1 MKDDDDD
8 DEKYLPYSCGKL
20 REKSSKIPERE
31 IGKLPTSLQS
41 FQTKNGFFSSSSF
54 FKYFSGF
61 EICRIDVD
69 SLNKGV

>member
-20 REKSSKIPERE
+20 REKSSTIPERE

-41 FQTKNGFFSSSSF
+41 FQTKNGFFSLLLF
-54 FKYFSGF
+54 
-61 EICRIDVD
+61 
-69 SLNKGV
+69 LNIFLVLRYVGLTLIR

>member
-41 FQTKNGFFSSSSF
+41 FQTKNGFFSF
-54 FKYFSGF
+54 FF
-61 EICRIDVD
+61 
-69 SLNKGV
+69 LNIFLVLRYVGLTLIR

>member
-1 MKDDDDD
+1 MKDDD

-41 FQTKNGFFSSSSF
+41 FQTKNGFFFPSSF
-54 FKYFSGF
+54 F
-61 EICRIDVD
+61 
-69 SLNKGV
+69 

>member
-31 IGKLPTSLQS
+31 IGKLPTSLKA
-41 FQTKNGFFSSSSF
+41 FKLKMVIFSCVF
-54 FKYFSGF
+54 
-61 EICRIDVD
+61 
-69 SLNKGV
+69 LNIFLVLRYVGLTLIR

>member
-31 IGKLPTSLQS
+31 IGKLPTSLKA
-41 FQTKNGFFSSSSF
+41 FKLKMVIFSCF

>member
-41 FQTKNGFFSSSSF
+41 FQTKNGFFSLLLF
-54 FKYFSGF
+54 
-61 EICRIDVD
+61 
-69 SLNKGV
+69 LNIFLVLRYVGLTLIR